1 MEKFKNAKYYVK
13 EGMKV
18 KLRSDLK
25 NGEDY
30 GKDCYVNGMV
40 EPGTTVTVSRICLN
54 GKIRLEEDRLFNY
67 TVEMFENLVPLN
79 SKDSEAED
87 DGTFTVG
94 DKVMFRKDLKKYNRY
109 GGITYLKDMPDPGT
123 VTTIA
128 SIEKSAVGPL
138 YTVNG
143 SLYTFTGDFFTKLS
157 DEKPVSKSM
166 CEAIS
171 DEKPISKE
179 KPAGIENYLKVGDVV
194 KIREDLTDGPHGKA
208 GVSYKS
214 GLMIAPGR
222 TAKITSVRKDFED
235 GEIRFTLDKDK
246 RDFWYVC
253 DMFDLDYVLSRNPRL
268 VEEVPV
274 LDPPTVRE
282 DEVKPATL
290 NVKVGDIVRLR
301 SDLKVEEWY
310 GSKTFTRTMSQNTGK
325 PVQVKKIYSDGSF
338 EIEGDELKFLYTPEM
353 IASMEA
359 KLSTKTES
367 RIESAIQDMLSEANR
382 ELEDLIRLKVVYRK
396 QMEIEEYSYD
406 ELKGCIEDYL
416 EVQERIEFWKSKVDK
431 LNQFLKDLQAR
442 G

>member
-1 MEKFKNAKYYVK
+1 MEKFKNAKDYVK
-13 EGMKV
+13 VGMKV

-40 EPGTTVTVSRICLN
+40 KPGTTVTVSRIYLN
-54 GKIRLEEDRLFNY
+54 GKIGLEEDRFYNY

-87 DGTFTVG
+87 DGTFKVG

-109 GGITYLKDMPDPGT
+109 GGITYPKDMPDPGT
-123 VTTIA
+123 VATIA
-128 SIEKSAVGPL
+128 SVEKSVVGPL

-143 SLYTFTGDFFTKLS
+143 SFYTFTEDFFTKLS

-166 CEAIS
+166 CEAMS
-171 DEKPISKE
+171 DEKPVSKE
-179 KPAGIENYLKVGDVV
+179 KPVGIENYLKVGDVV
-194 KIREDLTDGPHGKA
+194 KIREDLTDGPCGKA
-208 GVSYKS
+208 DVLYKPE
-214 GLMIAPGR
+214 MIAPGR

-235 GEIRFTLDKDK
+235 GEIRFTLDKD
-246 RDFWYVC
+246 REDFWYVC

-268 VEEVPV
+268 AKEV
-274 LDPPTVRE
+274 
-282 DEVKPATL
+282 PATL

-310 GSKTFTRTMSQNTGK
+310 GSKVFTRTMSQNTGK
-325 PVQVKKIYSDGSF
+325 PVQVKKIYSDDGSF

-353 IASMEA
+353 IASVEA

-431 LNQFLKDLQAR
+431 LNQFLKDLQVR